1 MIEDNLEE
9 TVMKILDR
17 VPEHLEK
24 SDDEEVV
31 QKQEEDMVAGIQN
44 YKTFLMF
51 SATMEPLV
59 EIMARKYLKHPAKI

>member
-9 TVMKILDR
+9 TVNLILDQI
-17 VPEHLEK
+17 PEHLEK
-24 SDDEEVV
+24 SNDEEIV
-31 QKQEEDMVAGIQN
+31 QRQEEDMVAGIQN

-59 EIMARKYLKHPAKI
+59 ELMARKYLKYPAKI